1 MKKRDKNNFKT
12 QIQKKKLS
20 LFYVQIFIVT

>member
-1 MKKRDKNNFKT
+1 MEKRDKNNFKT